1 MNMILQYDAN
11 TMREEVFIIFIIIMI
26 VKYIFDCFTN
36 CPYDDGWDFEDAVRH
51 LFTRVII
58 VCIVYFVFM

>member
-1 MNMILQYDAN
+1 MVYLQCDMDAI
-11 TMREEVFIIFIIIMI
+11 RGLVFIIFMAIMV

-36 CPYDDGWDFEDAVRH
+36 CSWGEWGAYDAVKH
-51 LFTRVII
+51 FFTRAII

>member
-1 MNMILQYDAN
+1 MNMNDAN
-11 TMREEVFIIFIIIMI
+11 AMREEVFIIFIIIMI

-51 LFTRVII
+51 LFTRAII